1 MNSKIMFNSGNCTT
15 CTTCGSCQQTPNVDT
30 PTLFCMNCQPP
41 TEAPCLKACSEGAIE
56 VLGGAITING
66 EKCNKCGDCVEVC
79 PINVIK
85 I

>member
-1 MNSKIMFNSGNCTT
+1 MLNSGNCTN

-30 PTLFCMNCQPP
+30 PNLFCMHCQPS
-41 TEAPCLKACSEGAIE
+41 EAPCLKACSEGAIE
-56 VLGGAITING
+56 VLVGAITING

>member
-1 MNSKIMFNSGNCTT
+1 MLNSGNCTD

-30 PTLFCMNCQPP
+30 PILFCMNCQPSD
-41 TEAPCLKACSEGAIE
+41 APCLSACRENAVE
-56 VLGGAITING
+56 VLGGAITINS

-79 PINVIK
+79 PFGIIK

>member
-1 MNSKIMFNSGNCTT
+1 MLNSGNCTN

-30 PTLFCMNCQPP
+30 PNLFCMHCEPS
-41 TEAPCLKACSEGAIE
+41 EAPCLKACSEEAIE

>member
-1 MNSKIMFNSGNCTT
+1 MLNSGNCTN

-30 PTLFCMNCQPP
+30 PNLFCMHCQPS
-41 TEAPCLKACSEGAIE
+41 EAPCLKTCSEGAIE
-56 VLGGAITING
+56 VLGGAITINS

>member
-1 MNSKIMFNSGNCTT
+1 MFNIGNCTD

-30 PTLFCMNCQPP
+30 PNSFCMHCQPSD
-41 TEAPCLKACSEGAIE
+41 APCLKACNQNAIE

-66 EKCNKCGDCVEVC
+66 EKCTKCGDCAEVC
-79 PINVIK
+79 PIDIIK

>member
-1 MNSKIMFNSGNCTT
+1 MLNSGNCTN

-30 PTLFCMNCQPP
+30 PNLFCMHCQPS
-41 TEAPCLKACSEGAIE
+41 EAPCLKTCSEGAIE

-79 PINVIK
+79 PINAIK

>member
-1 MNSKIMFNSGNCTT
+1 MYKSGNCTE

-30 PTLFCMNCQPP
+30 PFLFCMNCQPS
-41 TEAPCLKACSEGAIE
+41 EAPCLKACCENAIE

-66 EKCNKCGDCVEVC
+66 EKCTKCGDCAEAC
-79 PINVIK
+79 PIDVIK

>member
-1 MNSKIMFNSGNCTT
+1 MLNSGNCTN
-15 CTTCGSCQQTPNVDT
+15 CTTCGSCQQTPIVDT
-30 PTLFCMNCQPP
+30 PNLFCMNCKPS
-41 TEAPCLKACSEGAIE
+41 EAPCIAACKLNAIE
-56 VLGGAITING
+56 VLGGSITING

>member
-1 MNSKIMFNSGNCTT
+1 MLNSGNCTN

-30 PTLFCMNCQPP
+30 PNLFCMNCQPS
-41 TEAPCLKACSEGAIE
+41 EAPCIEACKQDAVE

-66 EKCNKCGDCVEVC
+66 EKCNRCGDCVEVC